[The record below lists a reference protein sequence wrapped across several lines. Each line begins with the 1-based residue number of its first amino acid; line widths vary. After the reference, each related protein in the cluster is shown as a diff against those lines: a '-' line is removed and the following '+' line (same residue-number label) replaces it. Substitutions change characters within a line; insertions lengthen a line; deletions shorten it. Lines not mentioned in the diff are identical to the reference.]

1 MGGNGSFGFTITGEE
16 NDVETERT
24 IVTAGGTGT
33 ATVALV
39 PGVQYTVRE
48 MNLGSGWTMGDF
60 SCTLNGKA
68 MSIPFTVGPD
78 ADITCAVT
86 NTAKGKTQAATVIID
101 KETVPEADSA
111 VFDFQWFLP
120 NSEFGEAFTLTDTQE
135 PKVFAG
141 PNPDQDWGITEMA
154 EDGWRFLGLECL
166 KGGEP
171 FDGTTADGTEAILNP
186 APGDVITCTYTNG
199 KRGPVD
205 ISKTVT
211 SGPDLN
217 ADSTYTVTYSIRV
230 SSESFVTE
238 QYNLWTR

>member
-1 MGGNGSFGFTITGEE
+1 MNVLPGSYAVSEDDPFPAYLSRVLSCSDSKA
-16 NDVETERT
+16 N
-24 IVTAGGTGT
+24 GT
-33 ATVALV
+33 ASTIDGAEPEGHHQTGPGETV
-39 PGVQYTVRE
+39 
-48 MNLGSGWTMGDF
+48 
-60 SCTLNGKA
+60 
-68 MSIPFTVGPD
+68 
-78 ADITCAVT
+78 TCVFE
-86 NTAKGKTQAATVIID
+86 NTQTATVIID

-135 PKVFAG
+135 PKLFAG
-141 PNPDQDWGITEMA
+141 LNPDQDWGITEMA

-186 APGDVITCTYTNG
+186 APGDVITCTCTNG

-217 ADSTYTVTYSIRV
+217 ADSTYTVTYSIGV